1 MSIGFIVVR
10 IEQNDQIFLTP
21 STKSAAA
28 PSSLSVLRSAAMR
41 LAETRK
47 KPRLKTRDLVGLLLS
62 HSARAWR
69 SSLPHVS
76 VKLAVL
82 SPSGKPAVRYG
93 YQRPV
98 KPTH

>member
-1 MSIGFIVVR
+1 
-10 IEQNDQIFLTP
+10 
-21 STKSAAA
+21 
-28 PSSLSVLRSAAMR
+28 MR

-69 SSLPHVS
+69 SSMPYVS

-82 SPSGKPAVRYG
+82 APNGKAAVRYG
-93 YQRPV
+93 YKRPA
-98 KPTH
+98 